1 MLLQAILISIQSMVH
16 CFKMSFVTL
25 LAVNISIRKISI
37 VYRFKVIVIGIVIG
51 TLIQSEFYKFVL
63 KHYLVSVNNVVKFLN
78 YCLVKLRNCPCFRS
92 LLVM

>member
-1 MLLQAILISIQSMVH
+1 
-16 CFKMSFVTL
+16 MSFVTL

-51 TLIQSEFYKFVL
+51 TIIQSEFYKFVL
-63 KHYLVSVNNVVKFLN
+63 KHYLVRVNNVVKFWN